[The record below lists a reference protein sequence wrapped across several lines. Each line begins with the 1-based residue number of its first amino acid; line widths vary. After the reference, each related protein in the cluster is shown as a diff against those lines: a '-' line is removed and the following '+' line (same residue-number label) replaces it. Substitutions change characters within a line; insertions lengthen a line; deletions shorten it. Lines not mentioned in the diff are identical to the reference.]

1 MYALKKQTNQSTQV
15 ILLGN
20 QFTIKRYPP
29 TGNGAVGSVTGED
42 PRCCYEI
49 GAEMNAFVTTVEGKT
64 VEVIHRMTKPD

>member
-1 MYALKKQTNQSTQV
+1 MYALKKQTNESTQV

-20 QFTIKRYPP
+20 QFTIKHYSPS
-29 TGNGAVGSVTGED
+29 GIGAVASVTGED
-42 PRCCYEI
+42 TRFCYEI